1 MKKIIGIGEIVW
13 DVLPDGKRIG
23 GAPVNFAYFSNA
35 LGAIAYPVSAVG
47 KDALGDEAL
56 KALAPSGLDLSYVQR
71 NAMPTG
77 KVLVDMG
84 AEGIPQY
91 EIIENVAWDSIEC
104 TPEVVELMKT
114 ADVVCWGTLAQRS
127 PKSAESILKIVDSA
141 PESCL
146 KVYDINL
153 RQDFYSKEVVE
164 ASLRRADIL
173 KINEDE
179 LPVVCEM
186 FSLHGDEAAQV
197 KELAGMFSLR
207 NVIYTKGSV
216 CSSVYGMDG
225 SLLSYMPTPKVKVAD
240 TVGAGDSFTASFVMS
255 MISGK
260 PLPQSHETAVKV
272 AAFVCTMNGAINPLP
287 EDFAL

>member
-1 MKKIIGIGEIVW
+1 
-13 DVLPDGKRIG
+13 
-23 GAPVNFAYFSNA
+23 
-35 LGAIAYPVSAVG
+35 
-47 KDALGDEAL
+47 
-56 KALAPSGLDLSYVQR
+56 
-71 NAMPTG
+71 
-77 KVLVDMG
+77 
-84 AEGIPQY
+84 
-91 EIIENVAWDSIEC
+91 
-104 TPEVVELMKT
+104 MKT

-179 LPVVCEM
+179 LPVVCDM

-260 PLPQSHETAVKV
+260 PLPQAHETAVKV